1 MIKIIKHAA
10 YRHGYLMII
19 AAWLFTFSYILS
31 NYFTYYTSPVK
42 VQAKIQQYLSEREK
56 NFNAL
61 ATDKSLLSGLI
72 SNNILLP
79 SESKPLNKN
88 FGFFI
93 YTFNDLNHPILS
105 YWNTNQYYVD
115 DADLYHSDSIHFV
128 NYQNGYFELIKKQ
141 VILRG
146 KQIMIV
152 GLIPIYHA
160 YFIQNKYLQPDF
172 DGFKGLGKL
181 YEISSVQAG
190 YPIYG
195 LNGIALCGVN
205 LQPGKTFSPYN
216 TTTIILRTLSII
228 LLLFFF
234 NAIAIELAGYGKALQ
249 GFIILA
255 VSVIILRIFS
265 YYLPFPFDFSQLP
278 LFDPAIYASNS
289 IHPSLGDLL
298 INVVILFWLVNFYKN
313 NLHTHLQLHFSEPVL
328 KIIAYLQIIILGA
341 ICFLFAG
348 IIKSLVLDSKISFD
362 VANFFSLNIYTIVS
376 FSILCLLTLSFFS
389 ITQLLLDRVYSQ
401 AIPLNIQLFIIAVEG
416 LLYASIKIGGS
427 STITNIAVLAWLLC
441 FLIIFH
447 YRKQDINRSLYHTT
461 FFIFWVMFFA
471 SSVAAMVMYQNKL
484 VELEQRKR
492 IAEKL
497 ASQADPSGENLLN
510 IAMTNFDDKFLL
522 QNFNRLDSDFTNKY
536 LKDSLISSNFSGYLN
551 KYETHI
557 YTFDSLF
564 HPLFNDDT
572 TNYATIR
579 TIVLRRAKLTSIPG
593 LYTYTTN
600 GNRLGYLFEK
610 DILSGEKNILGYFF
624 VIVIPKKF
632 ASEALY
638 PELFAQIDDFSNEL
652 NGNYAYAVYNNGKI
666 VNSYND
672 YSFPIQVNKQISSI
686 AQITFINK
694 NGYNELW
701 YNAENG
707 RQILIVRKNEW
718 ILESLTLF
726 AYLFCSFLL
735 LIFLL
740 HTVQFLLLKRFSWK
754 EIKTSFVFDIRSQ
767 INLTIISISL
777 FSFIVIGAATI
788 SFFINRFNKNKE
800 DKLFKSVQLIG
811 TEIQNKINAEMVFDD
826 AVGVNDFTTGGVREK
841 KIIDIA
847 EMHNVDINYYDAAGN
862 LKASTQPYIYNKHL
876 LNNKMN
882 PLAYFELLHLK
893 KSRFEQNEQIGTL
906 RFLSVYT
913 PIIDEQGNTYA
924 YLNIPYLNSQ
934 VELKQEISGFL
945 ATLINLNAFIF
956 LVAGAIAFLITN
968 RITASFSLIADKMK
982 AISLGKKN
990 EELTWEK
997 QDEIGVL
1004 IQEYNKMVH
1013 QLEASAEALAK
1024 SEREGAWREMA
1035 RQVAHEIKNPLTPM
1049 KLSIQ
1054 FLQKAIN
1061 DKQYDSAQLNSLTNR
1076 VTLTLIEQIDQLS
1089 KIAGDFSQFA
1099 NIGNVQLEYFDVSD
1113 VIRSLVQLHSADSHV
1128 KISWKKEIGYFG
1140 LYADKTQIQRL
1151 FTNLIKNAFEAVEGG
1166 GTNPTVHI
1174 HQANVAN
1181 NILISVTDNGSGIP
1195 DEFIGKIFSPN
1206 FTTKSSGTGLGL
1218 AICRGIVEK
1227 ANGKIWFVTKQTI
1240 GTTFYVQLPF
1250 GSKTD

>member
-19 AAWLFTFSYILS
+19 AAWLFTFSFILS

-42 VQAKIQQYLSEREK
+42 VQTKIQQYLSHRE
-56 NFNAL
+56 NSFIQL
-61 ATDKSLLSGLI
+61 SSDKVLLSGLL
-72 SNNILLP
+72 SDSVLLP
-79 SESKPLNKN
+79 SESKPLNQN

-93 YTFNDLNHPILS
+93 YTFNDLNHAILS

-115 DADLYHSDSIHFV
+115 DADLYHPNTIHFV
-128 NYQNGYFELIKKQ
+128 NYQNGYFELIKKY
-141 VILRG
+141 IFLGG
-146 KQIMIV
+146 KKIMVV

-172 DGFKGLGKL
+172 DGFQGLGKL
-181 YEISSVQAG
+181 YEITSVQDG

-195 LNGIALCGVN
+195 LNGTALCGIQ
-205 LQPGKTFSPYN
+205 LQSGKTFSPYN

-228 LLLFFF
+228 LLLFFL
-234 NAIAIELAGYGKALQ
+234 NAIAIELAGHEKALQ
-249 GFIILA
+249 GFVILS
-255 VSVIILRIFS
+255 VSVITLRILS
-265 YYLPFPFDFSQLP
+265 YYFPFPFDFSQLP
-278 LFDPAIYASNS
+278 LFDPAIYASNA

-298 INVVILFWLVNFYKN
+298 INVVILFWLINFYKN
-313 NLHTHLQLHFSEPVL
+313 NLHLQLKLHFSETV
-328 KIIAYLQIIILGA
+328 ITIVAYVQIIILGA

-362 VANFFSLNIYTIVS
+362 VANFFSLDIYTVVS
-376 FSILCLLTLSFFS
+376 FAILCLLTLSFFS
-389 ITQLLLDRVYSQ
+389 VAQLLLGRVYSRK
-401 AIPLNIQLFIIAVEG
+401 IPLNIQLFIIAVEG

-427 STITNIAVLAWLLC
+427 STITNIAVLAWLLV
-441 FLIIFH
+441 FFIIFY
-447 YRKQDINRSLYHTT
+447 YRQHDIDRPLYHTT

-471 SSVAAMVMYQNKL
+471 ASVAAMVMYQNKL
-484 VELEQRKR
+484 VEIEQRKR

-510 IAMTNFDDKFLL
+510 IAMTNFDDRFLL
-522 QNFNRLDSDFTNKY
+522 QNFDRLDSDFTNKY

-564 HPLFNDDT
+564 QPLYNDDS

-579 TIVLRRAKLTSIPG
+579 TIVLRRAKPTSIPG

-610 DILSGEKNILGYFF
+610 DIKSSENNVLGYFF

-638 PELFAQIDDFSNEL
+638 PELFTQINYFSNEL

-666 VNSYND
+666 VSSYND
-672 YSFPIQVNKQISSI
+672 YSFPIQVNKQMSSL
-686 AQITFINK
+686 AQFNVINK

-707 RQILIVRKNEW
+707 RQVLIVRKNEW

-740 HTVQFLLLKRFSWK
+740 NTVQFLLLKRFSWK

-826 AVGVNDFTTGGVREK
+826 GVGVNDFTTGGVREK

-876 LNNKMN
+876 LNSKMN
-882 PLAYFELLHLK
+882 PLAYYELHHLK
-893 KSRFEQNEQIGTL
+893 KSRFEQDEHIGTL
-906 RFLSVYT
+906 NFLSVYT

-934 VELKQEISGFL
+934 AELKQEISGFL

-990 EELTWEK
+990 EEITWKK
-997 QDEIGVL
+997 QDELGVL
-1004 IQEYNKMVH
+1004 IQEYNRMVH
-1013 QLEASAEALAK
+1013 QLEESADALAK

-1054 FLQKAIN
+1054 FLQNAIS
-1061 DKQYDSAQLNSLTNR
+1061 DKQHDPEQLNSLTNR
-1076 VTLTLIEQIDQLS
+1076 VTQTLIEQIDQLS

-1099 NIGNVQLEYFDVSD
+1099 NIGNVQLEKFDVSD
-1113 VIRSLVQLHSADSHV
+1113 VLRSLVQLHSADNYV
-1128 KISWKKEIGYFG
+1128 KISWKKEMGNYE

-1151 FTNLIKNAFEAVEGG
+1151 FTNLIKNAFEAVEGVS
-1166 GTNPTVHI
+1166 TPTVHVY
-1174 HQANVAN
+1174 QANVAN
-1181 NILISVTDNGSGIP
+1181 HILISVTDNGSGIP

-1227 ANGKIWFVTKQTI
+1227 ANGKIWFVTKQGI
-1240 GTTFYVQLPF
+1240 GTTFYVQIPIHAA
-1250 GSKTD
+1250 TD

>member
-1 MIKIIKHAA
+1 MSTLKHAA

-31 NYFTYYTSPVK
+31 NYFTYYTSPIK
-42 VQAKIQQYLSEREK
+42 TQEKIQQYLSQREK
-56 NFNAL
+56 DFSIL
-61 ATDKSLLSGLI
+61 ANDKTLLSSLLSD
-72 SNNILLP
+72 SILLP
-79 SESKPLNKN
+79 SEYKPLSKN

-93 YTFNDLNHPILS
+93 YTYNDLKHPILT

-115 DADLYHSDSIHFV
+115 DADLYHTENYLFL
-128 NYQNGYFELIKKQ
+128 NYQNGYFELIKKN
-141 VILRG
+141 VPLNG
-146 KQIMIV
+146 KTVLVV
-152 GLIPIYHA
+152 GLIPIYQA

-172 DGFKGLGKL
+172 NGFEGLGKL
-181 YEISSVQAG
+181 YEITNEANA

-195 LNGIALCGVN
+195 ANGKVLCYLEV
-205 LQPGKTFSPYN
+205 QPGKTLSPYN
-216 TTTIILRTLSII
+216 ALSVILRTLSII
-228 LLLFFF
+228 FLLFFL
-234 NAIAIELAGYGKALQ
+234 NAVAVEMAAYKKPLQ
-249 GFIILA
+249 GFILLFC
-255 VSVIILRIFS
+255 SVIFLLVIS
-265 YYLPFPFDFSQLP
+265 YFFPFPFNFSQLP

-289 IHPSLGDLL
+289 LHPSLGDLL
-298 INVVILFWLVNFYKN
+298 INVIILFWFINYYKN
-313 NLHTHLQLHFSEPVL
+313 NLHAHIQLHFKPSVF
-328 KIIAYLQIIILGA
+328 KIVAYIQLLILGA
-341 ICFLFAG
+341 ICFFFAG

-362 VANFFSLNIYTIVS
+362 VSNFFSLNIYTVIS
-376 FSILCLLTLSFFS
+376 FVILCLLTLSFFALA
-389 ITQLLLDRVYSQ
+389 QLLLGNVYQ
-401 AIPLNIQLFIIAVEG
+401 QKIPLNIQLFIIAVEG
-416 LLYASIKIGGS
+416 LIYNSFNIGVAS
-427 STITNIAVLAWLLC
+427 TTTNMIVLGWLIL
-441 FLIIFH
+441 FLIILF
-447 YRKQDINRSLYHTT
+447 YRKQDLTKPLYNTT

-471 SSVAAMVMYQNKL
+471 ASVAAMVMYQNKL

-497 ASQADPSGENLLN
+497 ASQADPSGESLLN
-510 IAMTNFDDKFLL
+510 IAITNFDDKFLL
-522 QNFNRLDSDFTNKY
+522 QNFDRLDSDFTNKY
-536 LKDSLISSNFSGYLN
+536 LKDSIISSNFSGYLN

-579 TIVLRRAKLTSIPG
+579 TIVLRRAKPTSIAG

-610 DILSGEKNILGYFF
+610 DIVSPENNVLGYFF
-624 VIVIPKKF
+624 VIVVPKKNV
-632 ASEALY
+632 SEALY
-638 PELFAQIDDFSNEL
+638 PELFAQVDDFSNEL
-652 NGNYAYAVYNNGKI
+652 NGNYAYAVYNNGKM
-666 VNSYND
+666 VSSFND
-672 YSFPIQVNKQISSI
+672 YNFPTQVNTKLINL
-686 AQITFINK
+686 AQFNVSNK

-707 RQILIVRKNEW
+707 RQVLIVHKNEW

-740 HTVQFLLLKRFSWK
+740 HTVQFLLLKRFRWK
-754 EIKTSFVFDIRSQ
+754 EIKSSFVLDIRSQ
-767 INLTIISISL
+767 INLIIIAISL

-800 DKLFKSVQLIG
+800 DKLFKSVQQIAN
-811 TEIQNKINAEMVFDD
+811 EIQNKINAEMVFDD
-826 AVGVNDFTTGGVREK
+826 AVNVNDFTTGGVREK
-841 KIIDIA
+841 KIIEIA
-847 EMHNVDINYYDAAGN
+847 ETHNVDINYYDAAGN

-882 PLAYFELLHLK
+882 PFAYFELHHLK
-893 KSRFEQNEQIGTL
+893 KSRFEQDETIGKL
-906 RFLSVYT
+906 KFLSVYT
-913 PIIDEQGNTYA
+913 PIVDELGNTYA

-934 VELKQEISGFL
+934 AELKQEISGFL

-956 LVAGAIAFLITN
+956 LVAGAIAFIVTN
-968 RITASFSLIADKMK
+968 KITASFTLIANKMK

-990 EELTWEK
+990 EELTWNRN
-997 QDEIGVL
+997 DEIGSL
-1004 IQEYNKMVH
+1004 IQEYNKMVR
-1013 QLEASAEALAK
+1013 QLDESANALAK

-1054 FLQKAIN
+1054 YLQKAIS
-1061 DKQYDSAQLNSLTNR
+1061 DKQYDATQLTSLTNR
-1076 VTLTLIEQIDQLS
+1076 VTQTLIEQIDQLS

-1099 NIGNVQLEYFDVSD
+1099 NIGNVQLEYFDISD
-1113 VIRSLVQLHSADSHV
+1113 VLKSLVQLHSADTSV
-1128 KISWKKEIGYFG
+1128 NITLKKELGYYDV
-1140 LYADKTQIQRL
+1140 YADKTQMQRL
-1151 FTNLIKNAFEAVEGG
+1151 FTNLIKNAFEAVEGMEQ
-1166 GTNPTVHI
+1166 PTVHI

-1195 DEFIGKIFSPN
+1195 DEFIEKIFSPN

-1227 ANGKIWFVTKQTI
+1227 ANGKIWFVTKQGI

-1250 GSKTD
+1250 GAKNN

>member
-1 MIKIIKHAA
+1 
-10 YRHGYLMII
+10 
-19 AAWLFTFSYILS
+19 
-31 NYFTYYTSPVK
+31 
-42 VQAKIQQYLSEREK
+42 
-56 NFNAL
+56 
-61 ATDKSLLSGLI
+61 
-72 SNNILLP
+72 
-79 SESKPLNKN
+79 
-88 FGFFI
+88 
-93 YTFNDLNHPILS
+93 
-105 YWNTNQYYVD
+105 
-115 DADLYHSDSIHFV
+115 
-128 NYQNGYFELIKKQ
+128 
-141 VILRG
+141 
-146 KQIMIV
+146 
-152 GLIPIYHA
+152 
-160 YFIQNKYLQPDF
+160 
-172 DGFKGLGKL
+172 
-181 YEISSVQAG
+181 
-190 YPIYG
+190 
-195 LNGIALCGVN
+195 
-205 LQPGKTFSPYN
+205 
-216 TTTIILRTLSII
+216 
-228 LLLFFF
+228 
-234 NAIAIELAGYGKALQ
+234 
-249 GFIILA
+249 
-255 VSVIILRIFS
+255 
-265 YYLPFPFDFSQLP
+265 
-278 LFDPAIYASNS
+278 
-289 IHPSLGDLL
+289 
-298 INVVILFWLVNFYKN
+298 VVILFWLINFYKN
-313 NLHTHLQLHFSEPVL
+313 NLNSHIYLRLSKQTLT
-328 KIIAYLQIIILGA
+328 IIAYIQIVILGA

-362 VANFFSLNIYTIVS
+362 VANFFSLNIYTIIS

-389 ITQLLLDRVYSQ
+389 IAQLLLARVYHQ
-401 AIPLNIQLFIIAVEG
+401 KIPLNIQLFIISVEG
-416 LLYASIKIGGS
+416 LLYASIQIGGS

-441 FLIIFH
+441 FLTIFY
-447 YRKQDINRSLYHTT
+447 YRKQDIIRSLYHTT

-471 SSVAAMVMYQNKL
+471 SSVAAMVIYQNKV

-510 IAMTNFDDKFLL
+510 IAMTNFDDHFLT
-522 QNFNRLDSDFTNKY
+522 QNFDRLDSDFTNKF

-579 TIVLRRAKLTSIPG
+579 TIVLRRAKPTSIPG

-610 DILSGEKNILGYFF
+610 DIKSTEEHILGYFF

-638 PELFAQIDDFSNEL
+638 PELFTQIDDFSNEL
-652 NGNYAYAVYNNGKI
+652 NGNYAYAVYNNGKM
-666 VNSYND
+666 VSSYND
-672 YSFPIQVNKQISSI
+672 YSFPILVNKQLSSL
-686 AQITFINK
+686 AQFTVINK

-707 RQILIVRKNEW
+707 RQVLIVRKNEW

-740 HTVQFLLLKRFSWK
+740 HTVQFLLLKRFRWK
-754 EIKTSFVFDIRSQ
+754 EIKSSFVFDIRSQ

-811 TEIQNKINAEMVFDD
+811 NEIQNKINAELLFDD
-826 AVGVNDFTTGGVREK
+826 AINVNDFTTGGIREK
-841 KIIDIA
+841 RIIDIA

-882 PLAYFELLHLK
+882 PFAYYELHHLK
-893 KSRFEQNEQIGTL
+893 KSRFEQDEQIGTL

-913 PIIDEQGNTYA
+913 PIVDEQGNTYA

-934 VELKQEISGFL
+934 AELKQEISGFL

-990 EELTWEK
+990 EELTWKK
-997 QDEIGVL
+997 QDEIGIL

-1013 QLEASAEALAK
+1013 QLEESAEALAK

-1054 FLQKAIN
+1054 YLQKAVN
-1061 DKQYDSAQLNSLTNR
+1061 DKQLDAAQLNSLTNR

-1099 NIGNVQLEYFDVSD
+1099 NIGNVQLEYFDISE
-1113 VIRSLVQLHSADSHV
+1113 VIRSLVQLHSADNNV
-1128 KISWKKEIGYFG
+1128 KISWKKEMGFYG
-1140 LYADKTQIQRL
+1140 LYADKTQMQRL
-1151 FTNLIKNAFEAVEGG
+1151 FTNLIKNAFEAVEGV
-1166 GTNPTVHI
+1166 TNPSVHI

-1218 AICRGIVEK
+1218 AICKGIVEK
-1227 ANGKIWFVTKQTI
+1227 ADGKIWFVTKQAI

-1250 GSKTD
+1250 GSKTV